1 MKKVLLYVI
10 CLLPCTLWGIT
21 NMKANGQTELT
32 ITSVPALLE
41 ITADLSRTGAVLRGG
56 VYADVNE
63 NGIFDPVDYSWN
75 WRYGYTIDGVGWI
88 MDPARPLAS
97 ILGDDGVLDGKLRVL
112 FPLLRQQVKLWP
124 NGMIFI
130 FMQDEDGSSAV
141 IKLNLHITVSAP
153 AIVGKVT
160 SSATGAAVAGLALMA
175 VKENGGA
182 AFDFVNGRTDAEGKY
197 ALFPDSG
204 TWTVYA
210 DGAGE
215 GTGAY
220 MPARS
225 EALSLSSNEILTR
238 DIALTPFSA
247 VLKGRVLHEDGTP
260 ARRVLLYGTGGGY
273 LMAKTDDEGRYVM
286 GTDPGFVQLG
296 IAHNMLANY
305 MHLSQY
311 YEEKAFVNVNAVA
324 GENPGLDFVLKKY
337 PSFIRGRCSLNGLGV
352 MGAEVTAIFTDPATG
367 NGRTSSALTDLN
379 GNYIIGVLP
388 GTIASLDIKANGL
401 EAVNPTGM
409 LLNLAVAAQDTLKGV
424 DWTFRI
430 LQGRNGIKGSVVGPG
445 GTPAP
450 GVYVVAVE
458 ANTLYYN
465 TYFYQFTNALGE
477 FDFAGLKDG
486 EWRVGIYSRG
496 ATASPAMVY
505 HTLTGGQ
512 RIDGV
517 RFTLSGLTGVSAQN
531 SQSPRGFIL
540 EQNYPNPFNSG
551 TTIRF
556 SLTSPSDV
564 SLSICDLLGRQVRR
578 IDRPGL
584 NAGTHQIQWDGR
596 DEKGRD
602 LASGIYHYTLEAGD
616 RIARAKMLL
625 VR

>member
-1 MKKVLLYVI
+1 
-10 CLLPCTLWGIT
+10 
-21 NMKANGQTELT
+21 MKANGQTELT

-56 VYADVNE
+56 VYADINE
-63 NGIFDPVDYSWN
+63 NGVFDPVDYSWN
-75 WRYGYTIDGVGWI
+75 WRFGYTIDGIGWI
-88 MDPARPLAS
+88 IDPAKPLAS
-97 ILGDDGVLDGKLRVL
+97 ILGDDGALDGKLKL
-112 FPLLRQQVKLWP
+112 IFPLLRQQVKLWP
-124 NGMIFI
+124 NGTIFI
-130 FMQDEDGSSAV
+130 FMQDEDGSTGV
-141 IKLNLHITVSAP
+141 VKLHLQIKAGAP

-160 SSATGAAVAGLALMA
+160 SAADGAPVAGLAMMA

-197 ALFPDSG
+197 ILFPESG

-215 GTGAY
+215 GTGAF

-238 DIALTPFSA
+238 DIALTPFTA
-247 VLKGRVLHEDGTP
+247 LLKGRVLHEDGTP

-273 LMAKTDDEGRYVM
+273 LIAKTDDEGRYVL

-296 IAHNMLANY
+296 IARNLLANY
-305 MHLSQY
+305 MHLSEY
-311 YEEKAFVNVNAVA
+311 YEEKPFVNVNAVA
-324 GENPGLDFVLKKY
+324 GENSNLDFVLKKY
-337 PSFIRGRCSLNGLGV
+337 PSYIRGRCVLEDRGV
-352 MGAEVTAIFTDPATG
+352 MGAEVTAIFTDPSTG
-367 NGRTSSALTDLN
+367 NGRSSSALTDADGHYL
-379 GNYIIGVLP
+379 IGVMP
-388 GTIASLDIKANGL
+388 GTVASLVIKANGL
-401 EAVNPTGM
+401 EAVNPNGM
-409 LLNLAVAAQDTLKGV
+409 LVNLAVANHDTLKGM
-424 DWTFRI
+424 DWVFRI
-430 LQGRNGIKGSVVGPG
+430 AQGRNSITGTVVGPAG
-445 GTPAP
+445 APAE

-477 FDFAGLKDG
+477 FDFTGLKDG
-486 EWRVGIYSRG
+486 EWRVGVYSRG

-517 RFTLSGLTGVSAQN
+517 RFALSGVTGIHARTPQTL
-531 SQSPRGFIL
+531 QGFLL

-556 SLTSPSDV
+556 SLISPTDV

-584 NAGTHQIQWDGR
+584 NAGARQIHWDGR
-596 DEKGRD
+596 DESGRD
-602 LASGIYHYTLEAGD
+602 LPSGVYFYTLLAGAQT
-616 RIARAKMLL
+616 ARAKMLM